1 MAKSM
6 RVLRIAFSDAET
18 FQREYLQNLVNGG
31 VFVATI
37 QAFELRE
44 AVRVEIVLIFC
55 KKKLRL
61 NGEIVHRV
69 PREMAQVGATPGV
82 AVQFEGSVQD
92 VRTRLDPLVIAC
104 GTPAHPPADS
114 GRRRQPRVAA
124 RVAARIEAEGKG
136 EAGAGIAGHT
146 RNLSRSGALV
156 SVHGEGPAV
165 GERVRLTLEH
175 PTTGEEMQVTARV
188 ARQVETAGAVS
199 ALGIEFETP
208 AELREEVERFVEN
221 VQTAEHTRRLGGITG
236 AISTLGAQDLL
247 QMFGTSAQIGT
258 LIFHRGEDEASVG
271 FESGMLRY
279 ARLGPTT
286 GMKALVRMLAW
297 KEGVFE
303 FHARLDPVQHPEAPL
318 PLEAAMLDAVRQIDE
333 GGRIDRRRFPLD
345 AKPRVIEAAADVTG
359 KTVEAVLDL
368 ARAGFS
374 VQRILDVI
382 PEPDP
387 EIYAALAQLL
397 DAGAI
402 SFEPQ

>member
-1 MAKSM
+1 M
-6 RVLRIAFSDAET
+6 RVLRISFSDAAA

-44 AVRVEIVLIFC
+44 AVRVEIVLTFC

-61 NGEIVHRV
+61 NGEIVHLV

-82 AVQFEGSVQD
+82 AVQFEGSVQEI
-92 VRTRLDPLVIAC
+92 RMRLDPLVIEC
-104 GTPAHPPADS
+104 GSPLHQPSDS

-124 RVAARIEAEGKG
+124 RVPARIEGEGEG
-136 EAGAGIAGHT
+136 QGIAGHT

-156 SVHGEGPAV
+156 AVQGEGPSV

-175 PTTGEEMQVTARV
+175 PTSGEEMQVEARV
-188 ARQVETAGAVS
+188 ARQIETSGAVS

-208 AELREEVERFVEN
+208 AGRRDEVERFVEN
-221 VQTAEHTRRLGGITG
+221 LQTAEHTRRLGGIRG
-236 AISTLGAQDLL
+236 AISALGAQDLL
-247 QMFGTSAQIGT
+247 QMFGSSAQVGT

-271 FESGMLRY
+271 FEAGILRY
-279 ARLGPTT
+279 ARLGPAT

-297 KEGVFE
+297 TEGTFE
-303 FHARLDPVQHPEAPL
+303 FHTRLDPVPHPEAPL

-333 GGRIDRRRFPLD
+333 GNRIDRRRFPMD
-345 AKPRVIEAAADVTG
+345 ARPRVIDTPTDPTG

-402 SFEPQ
+402 SFEPE

>member
-1 MAKSM
+1 VAKST
-6 RVLRIAFSDAET
+6 RVLRISFADAEA
-18 FQREYLQNLVNGG
+18 FQREYVQNLVNGG
-31 VFVATI
+31 VFVNTI
-37 QAFELRE
+37 QEFELLE
-44 AVRVEIVLIFC
+44 PVRVEIVLAFC
-55 KKKLRL
+55 KKKLRV

-82 AVQFEGSVQD
+82 AVQFEGSVQEI
-92 VRTRLDPLVIAC
+92 RARLDPLVIAC
-104 GTPAHPPADS
+104 GPPMHQPADS
-114 GRRRQPRVAA
+114 GRRRHPRVAA
-124 RVAARIEAEGKG
+124 RVAARIEGEGQ
-136 EAGAGIAGHT
+136 GIAGHT

-156 SVHGEGPAV
+156 AVQGEGPSV

-175 PTTGEEMQVTARV
+175 PTTGEEMQVQARV

-208 AELREEVERFVEN
+208 AARREELERFVEN
-221 VQTAEHTRRLGGITG
+221 LQTAEHTRRLGGISG

-258 LIFHRGEDEASVG
+258 LIFHHGEDEASVG
-271 FESGMLRY
+271 FEAGVLRY

-297 KEGVFE
+297 KQGVFE

-333 GGRIDRRRFPLD
+333 GNRIDRRRFPMD
-345 AKPRVIEAAADVTG
+345 ANPRVIEVPADLKG

-397 DAGAI
+397 DSGAI
-402 SFEPQ
+402 SFDSSD

>member
-1 MAKSM
+1 MAKST
-6 RVLRIAFSDAET
+6 RVLRISFSDAEA
-18 FQREYLQNLVNGG
+18 FQKEYVQNLVNGG

-44 AVRVEIVLIFC
+44 PVRVEIVLTFC
-55 KKKLRL
+55 KKKLRV
-61 NGEIVHRV
+61 NGEIVNV
-69 PREMAQVGATPGV
+69 VAREMSHVGASPGV
-82 AVQFEGSVQD
+82 AVQFEGSVQEI
-92 VRTRLDPLVIAC
+92 RARLDPLVIAC
-104 GTPAHPPADS
+104 GTPLHPPSDS
-114 GRRRQPRVAA
+114 GRRNHPRVAA
-124 RVAARIEAEGKG
+124 RVSARIE
-136 EAGAGIAGHT
+136 GAGEGVEGHT

-156 SVHGEGPAV
+156 AVHGAGPAV

-175 PTTGEEMQVTARV
+175 PTSGEAMQVDARV
-188 ARQVETAGAVS
+188 ARQIETAGAVS
-199 ALGIEFETP
+199 ALGIEFEP
-208 AELREEVERFVEN
+208 SVERRAEVERFVEN

-247 QMFGTSAQIGT
+247 QMFGISAPIGT
-258 LIFHRGEDEASVG
+258 LIFRRGEDEAIVG
-271 FESGMLRY
+271 FERGMLRY

-303 FHARLDPVQHPEAPL
+303 FHARLDPVKHPEAPL
-318 PLEAAMLDAVRQIDE
+318 PLEAAMFDAVRQIDE
-333 GGRIDRRRFPLD
+333 GNRIDRRRYPLD
-345 AKPRVIEAAADVTG
+345 AKPRIVESAGDIEG

-387 EIYAALAQLL
+387 EIYAAFAQLL
-397 DAGAI
+397 DAGMI
-402 SFEPQ
+402 SFEPG

>member
-1 MAKSM
+1 MPKST
-6 RVLRIAFSDAET
+6 RVLRISFSDAEA
-18 FQREYLQNLVNGG
+18 FQKEYIQNLVNGG
-31 VFVATI
+31 VFVSTI

-44 AVRVEIVLIFC
+44 AVRVEIALTFC
-55 KKKLRL
+55 KKKLRV
-61 NGEIVHRV
+61 NGEIVHV
-69 PREMAQVGATPGV
+69 VTREMAQVGATPGV
-82 AVQFEGSVQD
+82 AVQFEGSVQEI
-92 VRTRLDPLVIAC
+92 RTRLDPLVIAC
-104 GTPAHPPADS
+104 GAPLHQPQDS

-124 RVAARIEAEGKG
+124 RVAARIQ
-136 EAGAGIAGHT
+136 GAGEGVDGHT

-156 SVHGEGPAV
+156 AVSGNGPSV

-175 PTTGEEMQVTARV
+175 PTSGEAMQVEARV
-188 ARQVETAGAVS
+188 ARQIETAGAVS

-208 AELREEVERFVEN
+208 AERREEVERFVEN
-221 VQTAEHTRRLGGITG
+221 VQTAEHTRRLGGIAG
-236 AISTLGAQDLL
+236 AISSLGAQDLL

-258 LIFHRGEDEASVG
+258 LIFRRGEDEATVG
-271 FESGMLRY
+271 FEAGMLRY

-303 FHARLDPVQHPEAPL
+303 FHARLDPVKHPEAPL
-318 PLEAAMLDAVRQIDE
+318 PLEPAMFDAVRQIDE
-333 GGRIDRRRFPLD
+333 GNRIDRRRFPLD
-345 AKPRVIEAAADVTG
+345 AKPRVVESASDLEG
-359 KTVEAVLDL
+359 KTVAAVLDL

-402 SFEPQ
+402 SFSAD

>member
-6 RVLRIAFSDAET
+6 RVLRISFSDAAA

-31 VFVATI
+31 VFVSTI
-37 QAFELRE
+37 QTFDLRE
-44 AVRVEIVLIFC
+44 AVRVEIVLTFC

-61 NGEIVHRV
+61 NGEIVHSV

-82 AVQFEGSVQD
+82 AVQFEGSVQEI
-92 VRTRLDPLVIAC
+92 RTRLDPLVIAC
-104 GTPAHPPADS
+104 GPPVHQPADS
-114 GRRRQPRVAA
+114 GRRRQPRVVA
-124 RVAARIEAEGKG
+124 RVAARIEGEGP
-136 EAGAGIAGHT
+136 GIAGHT

-156 SVHGEGPAV
+156 AVHGEGPSV

-175 PTTGEEMQVTARV
+175 PTTGEEMRVDARV

-199 ALGIEFETP
+199 ALGIEFEPP
-208 AELREEVERFVEN
+208 AERREEIERFVEN
-221 VQTAEHTRRLGGITG
+221 VQTAEHTRRLGGISG
-236 AISTLGAQDLL
+236 AISLLGAQDLL
-247 QMFGTSAQIGT
+247 QMFGTSSQVGT
-258 LIFHRGEDEASVG
+258 LIFHRGEHEASVG
-271 FESGMLRY
+271 FEAGMLRY

-297 KEGVFE
+297 TNGVFE

-333 GGRIDRRRFPLD
+333 GNRIDRRRFPLD
-345 AKPRVIEAAADVTG
+345 SVPRVIEVPTDLKG
-359 KTVEAVLDL
+359 KAVEAVLDL
-368 ARAGFS
+368 ARAGFDI
-374 VQRILDVI
+374 QRIIDVI

-402 SFEPQ
+402 SFEPE

>member
-1 MAKSM
+1 M
-6 RVLRIAFSDAET
+6 RVLRITFSDAET

-44 AVRVEIVLIFC
+44 AVRVEILLTFC

-82 AVQFEGSVQD
+82 AVQFEGSVQEI
-92 VRTRLDPLVIAC
+92 RTRLDPLVIAC
-104 GTPAHPPADS
+104 GSPARPPVDT
-114 GRRRQPRVAA
+114 GRRREPRVAA
-124 RVAARIEAEGKG
+124 RVPASIQADGP
-136 EAGAGIAGHT
+136 GASGPAVAGHT

-156 SVHGEGPAV
+156 AVQGESPPV
-165 GERVRLTLEH
+165 GARVRLSIAH
-175 PTTGEEMQVTARV
+175 PTTGEELQVEARV
-188 ARQVETAGAVS
+188 ARKVETAGAVS
-199 ALGIEFETP
+199 ALGVEFETP
-208 AELREEVERFVEN
+208 EERREEVERFVEN

-236 AISTLGAQDLL
+236 AISALGAQDIL

-297 KEGVFE
+297 KEGAFE
-303 FHARLDPVQHPEAPL
+303 FHARLDPIAHPEAPL

-333 GGRIDRRRFPLD
+333 GGRIDRRRFPAD
-345 AKPRVIEAAADVTG
+345 AKPRVLETPSDLHG

-397 DAGAI
+397 DSGAI
-402 SFEPQ
+402 SLDA